1 MEANTAS
8 RTALAVALVRAR
20 HTRADPLR
28 IIDDPWGERLLSL
41 PARMPVY
48 QMARIHN
55 AGLPSEPDAATLQG
69 ALDAYLR
76 ANPAYPNVIMRARY
90 TEDALHRALA
100 AGTRQYVLLGAGLD
114 SYGLRR
120 PAEAAELT
128 VIEID
133 HPATQSFKRQCMH
146 AQGVDVPPL
155 LHFIPAD
162 LATQELSAVLQ
173 SSPLRRSEPAFF
185 SWLGVTMYLTRQA
198 NLATL
203 RAIASW
209 AAPGSELVFSYFDQ
223 IAFDQRTAISEAGKA
238 LRTEVAAVG
247 EPFVSGFDPATL
259 EDELRPLGY
268 RLLADTSDTGLAQR
282 YDPGNA
288 NGFVTTERSRIAH
301 VRVERAPAP

>member
-8 RTALAVALVRAR
+8 RTALAVALARAR
-20 HTRADPLR
+20 HTRADPLK
-28 IIDDPWGERLLSL
+28 IIDDPWAERLMPL

-55 AGLPSEPDAATLQG
+55 PGLPSEPDAATLQG

-76 ANPAYPNVIMRARY
+76 ASPAYPNAIMRTRY

-114 SYGLRR
+114 SYALRR
-120 PAEAAELT
+120 PPEAAEVT

-133 HPATQSFKRQCMH
+133 HPATQSFKRQCMD
-146 AQGVDVPPL
+146 AQGVTVPPL
-155 LHFIPAD
+155 LHFVAAD
-162 LATQELSAVLQ
+162 LSTQELPAVLQ
-173 SSPLRRSEPAFF
+173 GSPLRRSEPAFF

-203 RAIASW
+203 RAIASS

-223 IAFDQRTAISEAGKA
+223 IIFDQRTVVSEAGKA
-238 LRTEVAAVG
+238 IRSEVAAVG
-247 EPFVSGFDPATL
+247 EPFVSGFDPGTL
-259 EDELRPLGY
+259 GDELRPLGY

-301 VRVERAPAP
+301 VRVEGAPEP